1 MNMINKLKEEAEE
14 LNYKV
19 KDFDAITV
27 KLE

>member
-14 LNYKV
+14 LNYKI
-19 KDFDAITV
+19 KDFDGMTV